1 MIQPMA
7 YQGTISRCLIYLL
20 LAMCCAFPAHTQYNA
35 PQNKVWIFGVS
46 AGLNFNNGSPVTI
59 TSNINATNTTGTLE
73 ANASVC
79 DTNGLL
85 LFYTDGSLVWNSLG
99 NLMPNGTN
107 LTGLGVTTTNS
118 TGQGALIIPMPDSAN
133 KYYVFSL
140 TAVDQPAAL
149 RGRLYYSVVNMDLN
163 GGLGDIET
171 GRKGITVDS
180 GLTEKM
186 IGVVGDRC
194 NVWVITC
201 VRSQSVYK
209 AYEITAAGLNPVPVV
224 SNVGTPKNLSFGYLA
239 VSPNRKYIAASEQA
253 LFGGNNGLELSRFDA
268 ATGVISN
275 AVQLEPTTGYY
286 GISFSPDNSK
296 LYGNSFQSVYQF
308 DITAADPASTKTL
321 ICDNGRSSAL
331 QLGPDSRI
339 YFHHSGT
346 TNNKVSFIR
355 FPNLAG
361 TACQPLLDTITL
373 QPGTTFSFGLHNTV
387 PVFTRDTLSY
397 KDTIEAG
404 CFATAYNIKAADTT
418 GWDYSWSTGSTA
430 ASITATSSGM
440 YWVTYHTPP
449 CIFHA
454 DTFNL
459 TFPDGFL
466 PQIDIRNSCKDD
478 NNGGAWA
485 YTYSGDTVTYHY
497 AWINSAG
504 DTLSVTDTMNHV
516 PSGNYVLH
524 VSTIHCDTT
533 LAFYLSE
540 EEHVVSFT
548 SDTLICL
555 GTTLQFI
562 NTSDNHFTQYQWF
575 FGDGNSSSVISPN
588 HLYTQPGNFTATL
601 IGKGTVC
608 LDTVQKNITVD
619 APVENL
625 SFLTDKDSIC
635 TGQTIFFYPQ
645 TDSTTTK
652 LYWLLGD
659 GNSLTTSNEAIQ
671 HAYDKAG
678 IMPLALQASFRV
690 CSALDFND
698 TIYVYS
704 LPLVDLGPD
713 SVLCLGGKA
722 VTLTNHHAAQIG
734 YKYLWN
740 NGETTESITVKHNGI
755 YTLTVTNDRGCM
767 AAESVTVNK
776 DCFIDIPNAFTPNS
790 DGSND
795 YFFPRQLLSEKLT
808 KFNMQILNRW
818 GQLVFETTAV
828 NGRGWDGKF
837 NGKDQPGGVYVYL
850 IQVTLDN
857 TRTEHYNGNVTLMR

>member
-7 YQGTISRCLIYLL
+7 YQGALSRYFIYILIAVCCPS
-20 LAMCCAFPAHTQYNA
+20 LAHAQYNA
-35 PQNKVWIFGVS
+35 PQNKVWVFGVR
-46 AGLNFNNGSPVTI
+46 AGLDFNSGNPVPI

-99 NLMPNGTN
+99 NIMPNGTN
-107 LTGLGVTTTNS
+107 LTGLGMTTTNS

-140 TAVDQPAAL
+140 TAVDQPAAI

-163 GGLGDIET
+163 GGLGDVEA
-171 GRKGITVDS
+171 GRKGIAVDS

-186 IGVVGDRC
+186 IGIVGDRC

-201 VRSQSVYK
+201 ARSQSVYK

-253 LFGGNNGLELSRFDA
+253 LFGGNNGLELSRFNP
-268 ATGVISN
+268 ATGVIFN
-275 AVQLEPTTGYY
+275 AIQLEPTLGYY
-286 GISFSPDNSK
+286 GVCFSPDNSK
-296 LYGNSFQSVYQF
+296 LYGNSFQEVYQF
-308 DITAADPASTKTL
+308 DLTAADPASTKTL
-321 ICDNGRSSAL
+321 ICNNGRSSAL

-339 YFHHSGT
+339 YFQHSGNT
-346 TNNKVSFIR
+346 YNKVSFIR

-361 TACQPLLDTITL
+361 AACQPLLDTITL

-418 GWDYSWSTGSTA
+418 GWDYIWSTGSTA
-430 ASITATSSGM
+430 TSITATSSGM
-440 YWVTYHTPP
+440 YWVSYHTPP
-449 CIFHA
+449 CVFHA

-459 TFPDGFL
+459 TFPNGFL
-466 PQIDIRNSCKDD
+466 PQIDIRNNCKED
-478 NNGGAWA
+478 NNGKAWA
-485 YTYSGDTVTYHY
+485 YTYPGDTVTYHY
-497 AWINSAG
+497 TWTNTAG
-504 DTLSVTDTMNHV
+504 DTLSITDTVSHV
-516 PSGNYVLH
+516 SSGNYILH
-524 VSTIHCDTT
+524 IRTVNCDTT
-533 LAFYLSE
+533 LSFYLPE
-540 EEHVVSFT
+540 EEHLVSFT

-555 GTTLQFI
+555 GTTLQFV
-562 NTSDNHFTQYQWF
+562 NTSDSHFTQYQWF
-575 FGDGNSSSVISPN
+575 FGDGGSSLLNSPN
-588 HLYTQPGNFTATL
+588 HLYTQAGNFTATL

-608 LDTVQKNITVD
+608 LDTVQQNIIVD

-625 SFLTDKDSIC
+625 SFLADKDSIC

-652 LYWLLGD
+652 LHWLLGD
-659 GNSLTTSNEAIQ
+659 GNNLTTSNEAIQ

-678 IMPLALQASFRV
+678 IMPLELQASFRI
-690 CSALDFND
+690 CPDLDFND
-698 TIYVYS
+698 TVYVYS
-704 LPLVDLGPD
+704 LPLIDLGPD

-722 VTLTNHHAAQIG
+722 IILANHQPPQAG
-734 YKYLWN
+734 YEYLWN
-740 NGETTESITVKHNGI
+740 NGETTESITIKHDGI
-755 YTLTVTNDRGCM
+755 YKLTITNEHGCV

-776 DCFIDIPNAFTPNS
+776 DCFIDIPNAFTPNG

-795 YFFPRQLLSEKLT
+795 YFFPRQLLSGKVT
-808 KFNMQILNRW
+808 KFSMQILNRW

-837 NGKDQPGGVYVYL
+837 NGKDQPGGVYIYL
-850 IQVTLDN
+850 IQTTLDN
-857 TRTEHYNGNVTLMR
+857 TYTEDYNGNVTLMR